1 MKKNLI
7 LSGLLVVYILGFWIY
22 YKNVI
27 EPQPTL
33 IVELEMKIAEKKRQ
47 LLSAQ
52 IISKDLHNVNELI
65 QCNLVEDL
73 SDSLAESA
81 SIPFLKLLTSLM
93 DDLDIILIS
102 MQPMEVLKQHNLTE
116 EWLIEQDYIEIPYSM
131 TILASYKQFG
141 KFLERLE
148 KYPQLIKM
156 ARVQIENSLDAASYE
171 GQIVGKPDQHR
182 INLEIHTMTI
192 LKASFKGGP
201 EQFN

>member
-116 EWLIEQDYIEIPYSM
+116 EQLIEQDYIEIPYSM

-148 KYPQLIKM
+148 KYPQLIKV
-156 ARVQIENSLDAASYE
+156 ARVQLENSLDAAIYE